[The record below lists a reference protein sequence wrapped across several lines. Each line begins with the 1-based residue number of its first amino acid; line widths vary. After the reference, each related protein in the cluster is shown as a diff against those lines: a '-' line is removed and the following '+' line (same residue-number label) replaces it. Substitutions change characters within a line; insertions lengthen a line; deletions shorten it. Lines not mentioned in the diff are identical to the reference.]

1 MRVKVSPVKK
11 RFSAARSR
19 KDKKCKVPREKKPLR
34 RARWLAAEKEMIH
47 FLSRRRVRV
56 LTAFMKLMTRIGDG
70 QVWALVILILFFV
83 NIYAGF
89 ALLFGSVIQV
99 ILQQIIKNLFSRQRP
114 YVSHEE
120 ISIVINPPDRFSFPS
135 GHTAGAFVL
144 VFFFWYFYPFLFV
157 PMLVIATLIAF
168 SRMYLGLHYPTDVMA
183 GVVLGYIS
191 ARLGI
196 VLSIDVLSPVIEY
209 FL

>member
-1 MRVKVSPVKK
+1 MRIKVSPVKK
-11 RFSAARSR
+11 RFQAARRR
-19 KDKKCKVPREKKPLR
+19 KDKKCEVVREKKPRR
-34 RARWLAAEKEMIH
+34 RARWLAVEKELIH
-47 FLSRRRVRV
+47 FLSRRRVRF

-89 ALLFGSVIQV
+89 ALLFGSIIQIV
-99 ILQQIIKNLFSRQRP
+99 LQQIIKNLFSRQRP

-157 PMLVIATLIAF
+157 PMLVLATLIAF

-183 GVVLGYIS
+183 GVILGYIS

-196 VLSIDVLSPVIEY
+196 ILSIDVFSHVIEY
-209 FL
+209 FQ